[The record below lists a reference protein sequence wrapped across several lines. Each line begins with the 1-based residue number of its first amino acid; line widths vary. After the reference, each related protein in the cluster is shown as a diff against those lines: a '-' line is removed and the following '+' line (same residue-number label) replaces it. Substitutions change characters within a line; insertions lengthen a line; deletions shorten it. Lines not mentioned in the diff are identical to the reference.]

1 MRTVEQVNIR
11 QKMRKFGMK
20 SEDWKEKKDS
30 INKENKGERND
41 MTDWI
46 KKKYWRKKGK
56 SLEFRGMN
64 FVEATI

>member
-1 MRTVEQVNIR
+1 
-11 QKMRKFGMK
+11 MK
-20 SEDWKEKKDS
+20 SEDWKEKQDS

-46 KKKYWRKKGK
+46 KKEYWLKKGK